1 MNPSKLGLLLIS
13 CLLIPLS
20 ARAQAGADERVA
32 QLAQEGQQAMAAGE
46 FDTARADFE
55 QLAKL
60 QPGIAEVHATLGAI
74 YFQTHDY
81 DQAVREVRTALRLK
95 PTLAKLDSLLGLSL
109 AELSRFSDAL
119 PHLEKGF
126 KQTADP
132 DVRRM
137 CGLQLLRAYTGL
149 SRDADAVE
157 TALALNR
164 LYPDDPEVLYHT
176 GRIYGNYAYIVMA
189 KLHDNA
195 PDSVWMVQA
204 SGEANEAQKS
214 YDAAIVD
221 FNHVLEIDPR
231 RPGIHYRLGRIYLEQ
246 FNETHKQEDHDSAVR
261 EFMSE
266 VSSDT
271 GNGNARYELA
281 KMQADQGNLD
291 EARRQYSE
299 LVERFPDFEEAL
311 VGLGGAQLDS
321 QHPEAAEGPLKHATE
336 VRPDDEIAWYRLGQ
350 AERLLKHPQEQ
361 RQALAVFQKL
371 HTASA
376 AKKNAAAPL
385 RSQDR
390 VTPQELGAGD
400 QPQ

>member
-1 MNPSKLGLLLIS
+1 LKLNWLFALCLIA
-13 CLLIPLS
+13 PLH
-20 ARAQAGADERVA
+20 ARAQAAGQEQAA
-32 QLAQEGQQAMAAGE
+32 QLADEGQQAMAAGQ
-46 FDTARADFE
+46 FDTARTDFE

-60 QPGIAEVHATLGAI
+60 EPGIAEVHATLAAI

-81 DQAVREVRTALRLK
+81 EQAVREVRTALKLK

-109 AELSRFSDAL
+109 AEMSRFSDAL

-164 LYPDDPEVLYHT
+164 LYPDDPEVLYHS
-176 GRIYGNYAYIVMA
+176 GRIYGNYAYVVMA
-189 KLHDNA
+189 KLHDDA
-195 PDSVWMVQA
+195 PDSVWMVQS

-221 FNHVLEIDPR
+221 FNHVLEIDPH

-266 VSSDT
+266 VSSDP

-281 KMQADQGNLD
+281 KIQADQGNLD

>member
-221 FNHVLEIDPR
+221 FNHVLEIDPH

-291 EARRQYSE
+291 EARRQFSE
-299 LVERFPDFEEAL
+299 LVEHFPDFE
-311 VGLGGAQLDS
+311 
-321 QHPEAAEGPLKHATE
+321 
-336 VRPDDEIAWYRLGQ
+336 
-350 AERLLKHPQEQ
+350 
-361 RQALAVFQKL
+361 
-371 HTASA
+371 
-376 AKKNAAAPL
+376 
-385 RSQDR
+385 
-390 VTPQELGAGD
+390 
-400 QPQ
+400 